1 MVIICTNRPEYRNDI
16 AEEIMLFLGF
26 VETVLL
32 APDEPEPCDA
42 QLHVN
47 VTLTPV
53 ENKSRRLR
61 ASAGKAAL
69 MRDFFIQDGTPLGV
83 KKMEK
88 RQIKLVV
95 YDLMRALYPEVETP
109 WGSLTG
115 IRPTKLFR
123 ELSDSFGT
131 ESAREQFLHVFSVSP
146 EKTGLAEQIC
156 AVQQPLIESV
166 RANDVDIYVG
176 IPFCKT
182 RCLYC
187 SFISEVLRSDTLLTD
202 YLAALKRDV
211 LAGAA
216 LVRDGGYRVRAIY
229 VGGGTPTV
237 LSAGQLEDLL
247 TTTFCAYGGLG
258 AECTVEAGRPDTI
271 DRDKLFVL
279 RRLGVGRIS
288 INPQSMNDDTLRRV
302 GRAHTARETCRAF
315 HLAREIGFATINM
328 DVIAGLPGETPDDM
342 RRTYDAVASLA
353 PENLTVHTLA
363 VKRSSLLKTKLAEYP
378 LAAPADAA
386 LMVADGARTAAQ
398 MGMSP
403 YYMYRQKYMRG
414 NLENVGYAQPGHVC
428 VYNID
433 MMEETAGILSHGAGS
448 MTKRVFGAGQR
459 IERLP
464 NPKDISTYLN
474 KLPFLLGQK
483 RRFFLD

>member
-1 MVIICTNRPEYRNDI
+1 MVAIRTNRPEYRNDI
-16 AEEIMLFLGF
+16 AEEIMLFLGM
-26 VETVLL
+26 VETALL
-32 APDEPEPCDA
+32 APDEPESHDV
-42 QLHVN
+42 QLC
-47 VTLTPV
+47 VTIMLTRLGD
-53 ENKSRRLR
+53 KGRRLR
-61 ASAGKAAL
+61 ASAGEAAL
-69 MRDFFIQDGTPLGV
+69 ERNFLIEDGTLLGV

-88 RQIKLVV
+88 RQVKLAV
-95 YDLMRALYPEVETP
+95 YELMRALYPEVETP

-123 ELSDSFGT
+123 EISDSCGA
-131 ESAREQFLHVFSVSP
+131 EGAREQFLHTFSVSP
-146 EKTGLAEQIC
+146 EKTELAEQIC
-156 AVQQPLIESV
+156 AVQRPLIESV
-166 RANDVDIYVG
+166 RANDVDIYIG

-187 SFISEVLRSDTLLTD
+187 SFVSEVLRSDTLLAD

-237 LSAGQLEDLL
+237 LSADQLDDLL
-247 TTTFCAYGGLG
+247 NAAFCAYVGFGE
-258 AECTVEAGRPDTI
+258 ECTVEAGRPDTI
-271 DRDKLFVL
+271 DRSKLFVL

-288 INPQSMNDDTLRRV
+288 INPQSMNDDTLRRI
-302 GRAHTARETCRAF
+302 GRAHSAQETRKAF
-315 HLAREIGFATINM
+315 HLAREMGFATINM
-328 DVIAGLPGETPDDM
+328 DVIAGLPGETRDDM
-342 RRTYDAVASLA
+342 RRTYEAVASLA

-363 VKRSSLLKTKLAEYP
+363 VKRSSLLKSRLAEYP
-378 LAAPADAA
+378 LAAPADVAW
-386 LMVADGARTAAQ
+386 MVADGARTAAR

-448 MTKRVFGAGQR
+448 MTKRVFGAEQR

-474 KLPFLLGQK
+474 KLPLMLEQK
-483 RRFFLD
+483 RRFFLG